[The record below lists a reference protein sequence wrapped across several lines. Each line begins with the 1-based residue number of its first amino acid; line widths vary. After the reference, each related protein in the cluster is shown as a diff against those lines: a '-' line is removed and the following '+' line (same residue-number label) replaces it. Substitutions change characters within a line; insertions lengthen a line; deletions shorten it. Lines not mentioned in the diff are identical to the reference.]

1 MGSANGNFNLGDSFT
16 IDAEMYLT
24 GKSFRYDKSKPERKV
39 RPVKGQK
46 RLGLEVSQKFN
57 IECDRRARYAYPLDT
72 IFRLNVKVCKKTNKT
87 AFYNYFDEYYLLSQG
102 QMLLSIAEYEVFF
115 KRD

>member
-1 MGSANGNFNLGDSFT
+1 MGARKENFNLGDSFT

-39 RPVKGQK
+39 RPVKGQT
-46 RLGLEVSQKFN
+46 RLGLEVSQNFN

-72 IFRLNVKVCKKTNKT
+72 IFRLNVTVCKKTNKT
-87 AFYNYFDEYYLLSQG
+87 AFYNYFDEYYMMSQG
-102 QMLLSIAEYEVFF
+102 QMLFSIAEYESLF
-115 KRD
+115 KRA